1 MSRHTIEA
9 EEPGRYEIVVGYDPP
24 LDSFFGQVIDR
35 EVHARLERAQE
46 EREQSYS
53 EAAARGVKP
62 ETVEDETA
70 EEDYFTLWVGTTV
83 GEVPTVE
90 ALAEALS
97 RYAALTPEMR
107 ETLRRDREREAHPPT
122 AYQQMMCDLLN
133 NVTKKCS

>member
-9 EEPGRYEIVVGYDPP
+9 NEQWRYEIIVGYDPP

-35 EVHARLERAQE
+35 EVRARHERAQE
-46 EREQSYS
+46 ERERAYS
-53 EAAARGVKP
+53 EALSRGVEP
-62 ETVEDETA
+62 ETNDVETA
-70 EEDYFTLWVGTTV
+70 DEDYFTLWTGTTV

-107 ETLRRDREREAHPPT
+107 ETLRRDREREAHPLT
-122 AYQQMMCDLLN
+122 AYQQMMHDLLN
-133 NVTKKCS
+133 HVTKKRS